1 MNARRGGVLET
12 DEEAPVTRAE
22 QLHDQAQFLRSL
34 AKASRISSKR
44 DQLLRAAEQ
53 CEVLAESFGHARS
66 ERPEPAATDGEPYLR
81 MPARTH

>member
-1 MNARRGGVLET
+1 MPEGAGYSRRT
-12 DEEAPVTRAE
+12 RRAPVTRAE

-53 CEVLAESFGHARS
+53 CDILAESFGHARL